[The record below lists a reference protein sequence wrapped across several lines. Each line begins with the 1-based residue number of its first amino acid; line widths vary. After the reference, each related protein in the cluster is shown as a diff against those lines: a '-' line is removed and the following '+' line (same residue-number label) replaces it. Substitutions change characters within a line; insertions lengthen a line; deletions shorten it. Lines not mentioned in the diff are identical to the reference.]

1 MLDALQQAYDAV
13 VRDWGPALLQG
24 AVVTL
29 EISLGAFALGLLIGL
44 ATALVKLGGH
54 PLLKRLANA
63 YTSVCRSLPELLL
76 ILLLYYA
83 GGDAINALAALLG
96 QPQVEVNGFAAAIVV
111 LGIVQGAYAAEIMR
125 GAVQAIPHGHIEAA
139 RAFGCGR
146 WLTARRVILPEMMP
160 YALAGLANLWLVL
173 IKDSALISV
182 VGYSELLFTTKQ
194 AAGSTR
200 QYLLFYLTVAVI
212 YLLMTLLS
220 NAGFSLIE
228 RRFRRWQPAL

>member
-1 MLDALQQAYDAV
+1 MLDELQQAYDAV

-29 EISLGAFALGLLIGL
+29 EISLGAFALGLVIGL

-146 WLTARRVILPEMMP
+146 WLTARRV
-160 YALAGLANLWLVL
+160 
-173 IKDSALISV
+173 
-182 VGYSELLFTTKQ
+182 
-194 AAGSTR
+194 
-200 QYLLFYLTVAVI
+200 
-212 YLLMTLLS
+212 
-220 NAGFSLIE
+220 
-228 RRFRRWQPAL
+228 